1 MNHTTSFPPST
12 TRSYYFQSLT
22 VSSYWL
28 SDIKEK
34 KCFTI
39 FVCFVK
45 NFLYWLFQR
54 DKKTI
59 LITQVVIIKLKRL
72 FRGYCNMELITS
84 KYFHPVGITP
94 CVESQFYIVFCI
106 VLHLTQPTFIL
117 FNSHAQYLELRF
129 NKVMRICGMLTFF
142 LQMVRSSRIYLSSFL
157 VQPTYQVSIR
167 CP

>member
-94 CVESQFYIVFCI
+94 CVESQFYIVFLHCPSFDIAYFYI
-106 VLHLTQPTFIL
+106 VQFPCTV
-117 FNSHAQYLELRF
+117 SGAE
-129 NKVMRICGMLTFF
+129 
-142 LQMVRSSRIYLSSFL
+142 
-157 VQPTYQVSIR
+157 VQ
-167 CP
+167 